1 MHGCVLRPGSGQ
13 RQKLSVAQGDGS
25 ARSMDIFSL
34 VHESMEIMKYI
45 KRRLATHSVIP
56 CVLCGLIVSAASFA
70 QDRDPDAI
78 SEEDLQELFDQKIA
92 ATHWVRSARKRAMY
106 LLEYY
111 ELVAVGEFD
120 SFPEGSP
127 DDFSLL
133 NPRDVLVEFRILK
146 RYQGMSADSIQ
157 VELISDM
164 LVFPGEDLSR
174 YAKRQQVRWG
184 QIKEAEAIRRQLET
198 LERSLEAGEI
208 ALQEYEE
215 ETTKIS
221 VLQEQLTRDSLAT
234 STRLIGLVHSETS
247 YDLGGAIRP
256 DET

>member
-1 MHGCVLRPGSGQ
+1 
-13 RQKLSVAQGDGS
+13 
-25 ARSMDIFSL
+25 
-34 VHESMEIMKYI
+34 
-45 KRRLATHSVIP
+45 
-56 CVLCGLIVSAASFA
+56 
-70 QDRDPDAI
+70 
-78 SEEDLQELFDQKIA
+78 
-92 ATHWVRSARKRAMY
+92 MY

-256 DET
+256 DETYLIGVNKTLDRNHVYMLEEVPRSVKNIFWGETRDDLIAALDALTR